1 MGVGFDEER
10 LIEIGRSWLIGS
22 LWPCDRGEEVAV
34 LVLSVDGNGRYVD
47 HDHHH
52 IFSVKKIIITSYHF
66 HTHFYFYF
74 WKKIL
79 PCDSFSWGCH
89 AILAARLISNH
100 H

>member
-52 IFSVKKIIITSYHF
+52 IFSVKNYH
-66 HTHFYFYF
+66 H
-74 WKKIL
+74 IL
-79 PCDSFSWGCH
+79 SFSYSF
-89 AILAARLISNH
+89 LFLFLEKNLTM
-100 H
+100 

>member
-52 IFSVKKIIITSYHF
+52 IFSVKKLSSHLIIFILIFIFIFGKKSYHVTRSVGGVMQF
-66 HTHFYFYF
+66 
-74 WKKIL
+74 
-79 PCDSFSWGCH
+79 
-89 AILAARLISNH
+89 
-100 H
+100 